1 MSVSVKEPVCNIAR
15 KLSDYENM
23 LQIVNHPKN
32 FLQIGNKRINP
43 FHELSLSHGLPALC
57 ALYGEM
63 SEHYPDEDWDALGHQ
78 YMKRIGEQINQNGFS
93 SLSMFTGLTG
103 VALAAVCLS
112 KEGKR
117 YQKFI
122 ANINI
127 VIEEKMEEIITNLKQ
142 KSYPNMDDYDAIS
155 GVAGIAGYCLLFPEE
170 MKKTITLILK
180 YIIDLSQDKEMEDL
194 RIPGWYILPEHAFSE
209 REKRNWPS
217 GFINIGLSHGIPAL
231 LIILCNAKKLNIYT
245 GGLDECIQ
253 KIADFLIKFQ
263 IKDEIGVYWG
273 THVSLEEY
281 YQGTVLN
288 KNTRDAWCYGTPGV
302 AYSLLIAG
310 KTLNNQT
317 YIDCAIRGME
327 LASKRLYDIF
337 SPSFCHGLA
346 GVAYICNRFYEE
358 TNISDFR
365 QTALTLA
372 NDIMK
377 YYNKEYPFGFKN
389 IEGSEKGKEYYDYVG
404 LIDGTAGIL
413 LTLLAIQN
421 GKKTPWDSAFLLSK
435 V

>member
-1 MSVSVKEPVCNIAR
+1 
-15 KLSDYENM
+15 
-23 LQIVNHPKN
+23 
-32 FLQIGNKRINP
+32 
-43 FHELSLSHGLPALC
+43 
-57 ALYGEM
+57 
-63 SEHYPDEDWDALGHQ
+63 
-78 YMKRIGEQINQNGFS
+78 
-93 SLSMFTGLTG
+93 
-103 VALAAVCLS
+103 
-112 KEGKR
+112 
-117 YQKFI
+117 
-122 ANINI
+122 
-127 VIEEKMEEIITNLKQ
+127 
-142 KSYPNMDDYDAIS
+142 
-155 GVAGIAGYCLLFPEE
+155 
-170 MKKTITLILK
+170 
-180 YIIDLSQDKEMEDL
+180 MEDL

-245 GGLDECIQ
+245 DGLDECIQ